1 MKIMIYKYTFLVLLF
16 CITTGKAQYAITS
29 GGKST
34 DNSSGKISYTVGQ
47 LAFETTKN
55 SQGSISAGVQQPF
68 EISTFLSNPDFSEL
82 NINLVAYPN
91 PTLDNLTLK
100 IENIDTKDFY
110 YQIIDINGRLL
121 IETKL
126 IENETIIQMGNFIKA
141 TYFLKITQDNK
152 QVKTFKIIKN

>member
-1 MKIMIYKYTFLVLLF
+1 MKTIAKRVSLLILLF
-16 CITTGKAQYAITS
+16 YVTTGKAQYAITS

-34 DNSSGKISYTVGQ
+34 DNSSGEISYTVGQ

-68 EISTFLSNPDFSEL
+68 EISTVLSNPNFSEL
-82 NINLVAYPN
+82 NINLVVYPN

-100 IENIDTKDFY
+100 IENNDKNDFH
-110 YQIIDINGRLL
+110 YQIIDINGRIL

-126 IENETIIQMGNFIKA
+126 IGNDTNIQMGNFIKA
-141 TYFLKITQDNK
+141 TYFLKITQNNK
-152 QVKTFKIIKN
+152 EVKTFKIIKN